1 MITEIPVS
9 REAITWNSAFTAVE
23 SAKEGFLAVAV
34 HGVSI
39 ALVAQ

>member
-1 MITEIPVS
+1 VITEIPVS
-9 REAITWNSAFTAVE
+9 GEAITWDSAFAAAE

-34 HGVSI
+34 HGVSF